1 MGGFMEKAMTGDS
14 SLGPG
19 DLQAALA
26 LLSERNYGEE
36 GIPMMLVL
44 ENESGV
50 VAGVDP
56 SASWLGPLLRE
67 AARGSAPHT
76 REHGAANPA
85 LLTEW
90 IADRTF
96 GPAALAQT
104 GDEACDA

>member
-1 MGGFMEKAMTGDS
+1 MTGDP
-14 SLGPG
+14 GPG

-36 GIPMMLVL
+36 GIPVLLVL

-56 SASWLGPLLRE
+56 SASGLGPLLRE
-67 AARGSAPHT
+67 AARGSASHT
-76 REHGAANPA
+76 WEQDAVDLA
-85 LLTEW
+85 LLIEW

-96 GPAALAQT
+96 GPAALAQA
-104 GDEACDA
+104 GDEAYDA

>member
-1 MGGFMEKAMTGDS
+1 MADDLDS
-14 SLGPG
+14 NN
-19 DLQAALA
+19 LQGALA
-26 LLSERNYGEE
+26 LLSDRNYGEE

-56 SASWLGPLLRE
+56 SASCLGPLLRE

-76 REHGAANPA
+76 REHGTVDST
-85 LLTEW
+85 LLIEW

-104 GDEACDA
+104 RDEAYDA